1 MRPFDSPF
9 SSPSTSRKARSWRAP
24 LLLFILVLAA
34 PWPAAHAQSIDTRAA
49 HAQDIEPR
57 DGTIIE
63 AVDLSGLSRD
73 SLSPGL
79 RRELDALPGEPL
91 SRSRLNEIAA
101 RIEEEHPDVVAAV
114 RYVTRPDGQ
123 VRVIVLVAR
132 ISDDGSLVEN
142 INTRYIVET
151 VEIQG
156 IPETDISRSLRD
168 RLQALV
174 GKRLDHDEADE
185 LARLLE
191 AERPGYSVE
200 RRISR
205 GSERGR
211 IRVVFEFSEKEGTRW
226 IPFAPSRSKFV
237 YHSEQ
242 GWSGSVDIPMGGR
255 HHRVTAGFSVSNNDD
270 LVEEYSGVR
279 VAFES
284 RKLATDRLGARI
296 EIARFNNTW
305 REPTLFAL
313 ATDPTI
319 PAPYRT
325 RLTVEPSV
333 TFAPTPYVR
342 VTGGVSLSEL
352 ESLMQPPAS
361 QNANAVVTRIDYDQR
376 WYQARDVTQRVE
388 ASYELRTS
396 AEALESDLSY
406 RRHLGS
412 LRYRYS
418 QRHNTVIANVAF
430 GGITGAAPL
439 FERFTLGDSAT
450 LRGWNKFDIAPA
462 GGDRVFNSSLE
473 YRYRF
478 VGAFLDGG
486 SVWNHNGEMRFRMS
500 SGFGLQGDNGFL
512 TLAFPLNADDLNVTF
527 TMGVRF

>member
-9 SSPSTSRKARSWRAP
+9 SSTPTSRKARSWRAP
-24 LLLFILVLAA
+24 LLLLILVLGA
-34 PWPAAHAQSIDTRAA
+34 PWQAA
-49 HAQDIEPR
+49 HAQDIDAQAARTQDVEPR
-57 DGTIIE
+57 DGAIIE
-63 AVDLSGLSRD
+63 SVDLSGLSRD

-79 RRELDALPGEPL
+79 RRELETLTGEPL
-91 SRSRLNEIAA
+91 NRERLMEIAA
-101 RIEEEHPDVVAAV
+101 RIEGEQPDVVAAV
-114 RYVTRPDGQ
+114 RFVARPDGQ
-123 VRVIVLVAR
+123 ARVVFLVAR
-132 ISDDGSLVEN
+132 ISDDDSLVEN
-142 INTRYIVET
+142 INTRYIVES

-156 IPETDISRSLRD
+156 IPDADISRSLRD

-174 GKRLDHDEADE
+174 GRRLDHDEADE
-185 LARLLE
+185 LKRLLE
-191 AERPGYSVE
+191 AERPGYTVE

-211 IRVVFEFSEKEGTRW
+211 IQVVFEFSEKEGTRW
-226 IPFAPSRSKFV
+226 IPFTPSRSKFV

-242 GWSGSVDIPMGGR
+242 GWTGALDIPMGGR
-255 HHRVTAGFSVSNNDD
+255 NHRVTAGFSFSNNDD

-305 REPTLFAL
+305 RDPTLFAL
-313 ATDPTI
+313 AADPTI
-319 PAPYRT
+319 PEPYRT

-376 WYQARDVTQRVE
+376 WYNAKDVTQRVE

-396 AEALESDLSY
+396 AGGARERSELSAPSRLTSLSLFAASQHRHCQRRLWRHHWRRAALRAIHA
-406 RRHLGS
+406 RRFGDAARLEQVRHRAGRRRSRLQQLARVS
-412 LRYRYS
+412 L
-418 QRHNTVIANVAF
+418 
-430 GGITGAAPL
+430 PL
-439 FERFTLGDSAT
+439 HR
-450 LRGWNKFDIAPA
+450 
-462 GGDRVFNSSLE
+462 RVPRRRISLE
-473 YRYRF
+473 PQRRDA
-478 VGAFLDGG
+478 VP
-486 SVWNHNGEMRFRMS
+486 SV
-500 SGFGLQGDNGFL
+500 
-512 TLAFPLNADDLNVTF
+512 
-527 TMGVRF
+527 VRLRRAA

>member
-24 LLLFILVLAA
+24 LLLFILVLGA
-34 PWPAAHAQSIDTRAA
+34 PWQAA
-49 HAQDIEPR
+49 HAQDIDAQAARAQDVEPR
-57 DGTIIE
+57 DGAIIE
-63 AVDLSGLSRD
+63 SVDLSGLSRD

-79 RRELDALPGEPL
+79 RRELETLTGEPL
-91 SRSRLNEIAA
+91 NRERLMEIAA
-101 RIEEEHPDVVAAV
+101 RIEGEQPDVVAAV
-114 RYVTRPDGQ
+114 RSVARPDGQ
-123 VRVIVLVAR
+123 ARVVFLVAR
-132 ISDDGSLVEN
+132 ISDDDSLVEN
-142 INTRYIVET
+142 INTRYVVES
-151 VEIQG
+151 VEIHG
-156 IPETDISRSLRD
+156 IPDADISRSLRD

-174 GKRLDHDEADE
+174 GRRLDHDEADE
-185 LARLLE
+185 LKRLLE
-191 AERPGYSVE
+191 AERPGYTVE

-205 GSERGR
+205 GSQRGR
-211 IRVVFEFSEKEGTRW
+211 IQVVFEFSEKEGTRW
-226 IPFAPSRSKFV
+226 IPFTPSRSKFV

-242 GWSGSVDIPMGGR
+242 GWTGALDIPMGGR
-255 HHRVTAGFSVSNNDD
+255 SHRVTAGFSFSNNDD

-305 REPTLFAL
+305 RDQTLFAL
-313 ATDPTI
+313 AADPTI
-319 PAPYRT
+319 PEPYRT

-376 WYQARDVTQRVE
+376 WYQAKDVTQRVE

-418 QRHNTVIANVAF
+418 QRHNTVLANVAF
-430 GGITGAAPL
+430 GGITGDAPL

-462 GGDRVFNSSLE
+462 GTDRLFYSSLE
-473 YRYRF
+473 YRYHGI
-478 VGAFLDGG
+478 GAFLDGG
-486 SVWNHNGEMRFRMS
+486 SVWNNNGERRFRLS
-500 SGFGLQGDNGFL
+500 SGFGVETDNVFV
-512 TLAFPLNADDLNVTF
+512 TLAFPLNANDLNVTF